1 MVLRRSIAIVFLLE
15 NLYSVSVVS
24 YNLAIFDGRLGQNR
38 KELTTTGAAI

>member
-1 MVLRRSIAIVFLLE
+1 VNVVFLLE

-24 YNLAIFDGRLGQNR
+24 YITLRFFDGRLGQNR